1 MRLSTIK
8 VENVRSQVL
17 DRIDEDGYGV
27 YNYGRSVYEGEFVWE
42 EADIY
47 VQIDEENEKLMQL
60 FKKGTPNDENR

>member
-27 YNYGRSVYEGEFVWE
+27 YTYGRSVYEGEFVWE
-42 EADIY
+42 EDDIY
-47 VQIDEENEKLMQL
+47 VQIDEENEKFVQL
-60 FKKGTPNDENR
+60 FKKGTRKGD

>member
-17 DRIDEDGYGV
+17 DRIDKDRYGV

-42 EADIY
+42 EDDIY
-47 VQIDEENEKLMQL
+47 AQMDEENEKLMQL
-60 FKKGTPNDENR
+60 FKKGTRKGD